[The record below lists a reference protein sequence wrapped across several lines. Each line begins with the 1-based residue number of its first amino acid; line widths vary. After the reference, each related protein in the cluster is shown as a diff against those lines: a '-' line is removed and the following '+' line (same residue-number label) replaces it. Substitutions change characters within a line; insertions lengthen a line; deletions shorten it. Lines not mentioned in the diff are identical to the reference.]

1 MTTPTKYFH
10 DRSILVLLAINSI
23 LLVLGVLLV
32 LFRLDASKG
41 SSYVIQYRA
50 GVALGEYKTGSG
62 LDMSSFIFFLA
73 VTFAF
78 SVLIS
83 MRSYHDRRNISLAV
97 LMMTSLLSLLAIIVS
112 EALLVLR

>member
-10 DRSILVLLAINSI
+10 DRSVLALLALNSI
-23 LLVLGVLLV
+23 LLILGILLV

-41 SSYVIQYRA
+41 SNYIIQYRA

-73 VTFAF
+73 ITFAL

-83 MRSYHDRRNISLAV
+83 MRSYHERRYIALSV